1 MSNGNSTPVVLA
13 IGGLDPSGG
22 AGIIADVRAIAAAG
36 CKSAAAV
43 TSITFQNSK
52 KVAGAEHLTAD
63 AVRRQVLAVLDEHNV
78 AAVKTGMLPT
88 AEIVEAVANLIVEH
102 SLSNL
107 VIDTPL
113 RSTSGFPLIDNDA
126 LQAII
131 ERLFPLGGLVTPN
144 IPEAE
149 HLAGLTITSIADIE
163 KAASNIRSLGA
174 GNILIKGGHLPASMN
189 TNAEG
194 HRVSNDFLF
203 HNSQLAVL
211 ESNYIHSSPDPS
223 LLLTIHHSQ
232 FTNTRGTGCTLASA
246 IAANLALGKD
256 LPESVR
262 TAKSFVYGLIAQSA
276 ERTE

>member
-131 ERLFPLGGLVTPN
+131 ER
-144 IPEAE
+144 
-149 HLAGLTITSIADIE
+149 
-163 KAASNIRSLGA
+163 
-174 GNILIKGGHLPASMN
+174 
-189 TNAEG
+189 
-194 HRVSNDFLF
+194 
-203 HNSQLAVL
+203 
-211 ESNYIHSSPDPS
+211 
-223 LLLTIHHSQ
+223 
-232 FTNTRGTGCTLASA
+232 
-246 IAANLALGKD
+246 
-256 LPESVR
+256 
-262 TAKSFVYGLIAQSA
+262 
-276 ERTE
+276 